1 MKKFLP
7 MPLTVLLL
15 LAALVSVAQINPF
28 MKKYAGPY
36 YLLNFGEETPT
47 AASEKINFTMDGK
60 WSSVSFPVD
69 DNGTPSK
76 VPVKKAGTWKASD
89 GLIQVTTAGS
99 PGPTDF
105 KWSDGMFMSADK
117 YLQKIFV
124 TNPVFL
130 AKYAGSFKVLG
141 NSEEHPTEFSETVTL
156 KPDGKCSRSTPAV
169 DDAGQVTKNPVVVA
183 GTWKAND
190 GVIQITFPE
199 EGQDRMTEF
208 TLNNGVFTDRGG
220 NYLQKSLP
228 PAPAVN
234 YLPKYAGVYNM
245 LADGEPATAKSDK
258 YVLTA
263 DGKGTWTYF
272 NESGVPVTVK
282 GTWKASEGLI
292 QIYFSPGDSGGKGD
306 ELLTDFRLK
315 DGVFRA
321 EGVVLKKVVTK

>member
-1 MKKFLP
+1 
-7 MPLTVLLL
+7 MPLTVLFLFI
-15 LAALVSVAQINPF
+15 AMVSIAQVNPF

-69 DNGTPSK
+69 DNGTPAK

-99 PGPTDF
+99 PGPMDF

-124 TNPVFL
+124 TNSVFL

-183 GTWKAND
+183 GTWQANE

-234 YLPKYAGVYNM
+234 YLPKYAGSYN
-245 LADGEPATAKSDK
+245 LVAVGETPTSKSDK

-272 NESGVPVTVK
+272 NESGAPVTVK